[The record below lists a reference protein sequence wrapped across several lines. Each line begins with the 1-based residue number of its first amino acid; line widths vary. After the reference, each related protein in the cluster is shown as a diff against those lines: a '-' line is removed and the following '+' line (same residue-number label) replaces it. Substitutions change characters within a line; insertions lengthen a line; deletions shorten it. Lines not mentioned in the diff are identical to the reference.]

1 MKYCTDDGKRVF
13 DTEQEVF
20 DYEEK
25 LKAEKEKKAKLAEE
39 KRARK
44 DEIKA
49 DYEALLD
56 KVERYKKDYAEPV
69 KISRCSFP
77 IPNLFYLME
86 NLL

>member
-1 MKYCTDDGKRVF
+1 MKYCTDDGRHIF
-13 DTEQEVF
+13 DTEQELS

-25 LKAEKEKKAKLAEE
+25 VKAEKIERARLLEE
-39 KRARK
+39 KQARK
-44 DEIKA
+44 DEIRT
-49 DYEALLD
+49 DYETLLD

-69 KISRCSFP
+69 KISRCGFP